1 MDVLIT
7 YGLYG
12 VAFLLILV
20 GVAGTIVPAL
30 PGIPMIFAGAW
41 LIGYMEDYQYFGW
54 GTLIALGVLGTLI
67 ALGVL
72 TVISLIID
80 WVSQTMGAQKAGAT
94 KLGLS
99 GAFLGTIIGI
109 PFGLVG
115 IFLFPVLGAFIGEMI
130 GHRDMRKAG
139 KVSWATWI
147 GMIAGIAAK
156 LAIAFIMI
164 GIMCVMRFV

>member
-1 MDVLIT
+1 MEALIT

-54 GTLIALGVLGTLI
+54 GTLIALGVL
-67 ALGVL
+67 

-115 IFLFPVLGAFIGEMI
+115 IFLFPVFGAFIGEMI

>member
-7 YGLYG
+7 YGIYA

-20 GVAGTIVPAL
+20 GVAGTIIPAL
-30 PGIPMIFAGAW
+30 PGITMIFAGAW
-41 LIGYMEDYQYFGW
+41 LIAYMEDYLYFGW
-54 GTLIALGVLGTLI
+54 GTLIALGVL
-67 ALGVL
+67 
-72 TVISLIID
+72 TVISIIID
-80 WVSQTMGAQKAGAT
+80 WVSQTMGEQKAGAT
-94 KLGLS
+94 KLGLT
-99 GAFLGTIIGI
+99 GALLGTIIGI
-109 PFGLVG
+109 PFGLIG
-115 IFLFPVLGAFIGEMI
+115 IFLFPVIGAFVGEMI

-156 LAIAFIMI
+156 LAIAFMMI

>member
-1 MDVLIT
+1 MDALIT

-54 GTLIALGVLGTLI
+54 GTFI

-115 IFLFPVLGAFIGEMI
+115 IFLFPVFGAFIGEMI

>member
-1 MDVLIT
+1 MDALIT

-54 GTLIALGVLGTLI
+54 GTLI

-115 IFLFPVLGAFIGEMI
+115 IFLFPVLGAFIGVMI

>member
-1 MDVLIT
+1 MDALIT
-7 YGLYG
+7 YGLYA
-12 VAFLLILV
+12 VSFALILV
-20 GVAGTIVPAL
+20 GLAGTVIPAL
-30 PGIPMIFAGAW
+30 PGIPMIFAGGW
-41 LIGYMEDYQYFGW
+41 LIDYLEDYQFFGW
-54 GTLIALGVLGTLI
+54 GTLI

-94 KLGLS
+94 KLGLT
-99 GAFLGTIIGI
+99 GAFVGTIVGI

-115 IFLFPVLGAFIGEMI
+115 IFLFPVIGAFVGEMI

>member
-7 YGLYG
+7 YGIYA

-20 GVAGTIVPAL
+20 GVAGTIIPAL

-41 LIGYMEDYQYFGW
+41 LIAYMEDYLYFGW
-54 GTLIALGVLGTLI
+54 GTLIALGVL
-67 ALGVL
+67 
-72 TVISLIID
+72 TVISIIID

-94 KLGLS
+94 KLGLT
-99 GAFLGTIIGI
+99 GALLGTIIGI
-109 PFGLVG
+109 PFGLIG
-115 IFLFPVLGAFIGEMI
+115 IFLFPVIGAFVGEMI

-156 LAIAFIMI
+156 LAIAFMMI
-164 GIMCVMRFV
+164 GIMCVMRYV

>member
-1 MDVLIT
+1 M
-7 YGLYG
+7 
-12 VAFLLILV
+12 
-20 GVAGTIVPAL
+20 
-30 PGIPMIFAGAW
+30 
-41 LIGYMEDYQYFGW
+41 
-54 GTLIALGVLGTLI
+54 
-67 ALGVL
+67 GVL

-94 KLGLS
+94 KLGLT
-99 GAFLGTIIGI
+99 GAFVGTIVGI

-115 IFLFPVLGAFIGEMI
+115 IFLFPVIGAFVGEMI

>member
-7 YGLYG
+7 YGLYA

-20 GVAGTIVPAL
+20 GLAGTIVPAL
-30 PGIPMIFAGAW
+30 PGIPMIFAGGW
-41 LIGYMEDYQYFGW
+41 LIAYMEDYQYLGW
-54 GTLIALGVLGTLI
+54 GTLIALR
-67 ALGVL
+67 VL
-72 TVISLIID
+72 TVISIIID
-80 WVSQTMGAQKAGAT
+80 WVSQTLGAQKAGAT
-94 KLGLS
+94 KLGLT
-99 GAFLGTIIGI
+99 GALVGTIVGI
-109 PFGLVG
+109 PFGLLG
-115 IFLFPVLGAFIGEMI
+115 IFLFPVIGAFVGEMI

>member
-7 YGLYG
+7 YSVY
-12 VAFLLILV
+12 ACAILLILV
-20 GVAGTIVPAL
+20 GLAGTIIPAL

-41 LIGYMEDYQYFGW
+41 LIAYMEDYMYFGW
-54 GTLIALGVLGTLI
+54 GTLIALGVL
-67 ALGVL
+67 
-72 TVISLIID
+72 TVISIIID

-94 KLGLS
+94 KMGLT
-99 GAFLGTIIGI
+99 GALLGTIIGI

-115 IFLFPVLGAFIGEMI
+115 IFLFPVIGAFVGEMI

-156 LAIAFIMI
+156 LAIAFVMI

>member
-7 YGLYG
+7 YGIYA

-20 GVAGTIVPAL
+20 GVAGTIIPAL

-41 LIGYMEDYQYFGW
+41 LIAYMEDYLYFGW
-54 GTLIALGVLGTLI
+54 GTLIALGVL
-67 ALGVL
+67 
-72 TVISLIID
+72 TVISIIID

-94 KLGLS
+94 KLGLT
-99 GAFLGTIIGI
+99 GALLGTIIGI
-109 PFGLVG
+109 PFGLIG
-115 IFLFPVLGAFIGEMI
+115 IFLFPVIGAFVGEMI
-130 GHRDMRKAG
+130 GHRDMRKAT